1 MLDVVDVVVDVV
13 DVVFVGEKLTL
24 ALVCHSDRR
33 SSWYLVLGRLREE
46 AKVAAG
52 AARLAVYEWEW
63 EGVRGSKLRIQHD
76 SRLFNACSAL
86 SVCGSCL
93 AWPALTA
100 LLLDSRNE
108 IR

>member
-46 AKVAAG
+46 AKEAAG
-52 AARLAVYEWEW
+52 AARLGLYEWEW
-63 EGVRGSKLRIQHD
+63 EGVRGSKLRIQDD

-100 LLLDSRNE
+100 LLLDARNE